1 MALMR
6 TVDNKFL
13 GGVCGGMAKEWN
25 MDPTLVSLIFVL
37 LVLLT
42 GLIPFFLIYIILWVI
57 MPEAPQAD

>member
-25 MDPTLVSLIFVL
+25 MDPTLVRLIFVL

-42 GLIPFFLIYIILWVI
+42 GFIPFFLIYIILWVI
-57 MPEAPQAD
+57 MPEAPRED

>member
-6 TVDNKFL
+6 SVDNKFI
-13 GGVCGGMAKEWN
+13 GGVCGGIAREWS
-25 MDPTLVSLIFVL
+25 MDPTLVRLFYVI

-42 GLIPFFLIYIILWVI
+42 GFFPFALVYIILWVI

>member
-1 MALMR
+1 MALVR

-25 MDPTLVSLIFVL
+25 MDPTLVRLIFVL

-57 MPEAPQAD
+57 MPEAPRED

>member
-25 MDPTLVSLIFVL
+25 MDPTLVRLIFVL

-57 MPEAPQAD
+57 MPEAPRED

>member
-13 GGVCGGMAKEWN
+13 GGVCGGMAKEWG
-25 MDPTLVSLIFVL
+25 MDPTLVRLIYVL

-42 GLIPFFLIYIILWVI
+42 GFFPLALVYVILWVV
-57 MPEAPQAD
+57 MPEASQAD

>member
-6 TVDNKFL
+6 TVDNEFL

-25 MDPTLVSLIFVL
+25 MDPTLVRLIFVL

-57 MPEAPQAD
+57 MPEAPRGD